1 MTITIDES
9 VRNIPYYPKA
19 AMYGLEDG
27 WVRLASNE
35 NPYPPSPEVISSI
48 LDTLHHMNRYPGG
61 EFELKSAIAEHYGF
75 SADEVILGDGS
86 DELIE
91 VVLRA
96 MKLGSR
102 NGVIVSEPS
111 FPFYAIAAAIYGY
124 EVHKVPLVD
133 MKVDLTT
140 IKAAINEGTRVIFLN
155 NPLNPAGTIFEDESF
170 RLFLKDLPSEIL
182 VVVDEAY
189 AEFAESSRFP
199 DTFTFVH
206 DHPVLVLRTFSK
218 AYALAGLRIGYGI
231 GEASLVSFL
240 ERTKQPF
247 SVNTFALMGAKA
259 AIADKAYL
267 AKVLANNRK
276 GKEFY
281 YGALKELSLGF
292 VPTEANFIMMEIGGQ
307 AEAIVKRLFDEKIL
321 VRWMGAYALP
331 NYIRVSIGR
340 PDENVRFM
348 DSLRRML

>member
-9 VRNIPYYPKA
+9 IKKIPYYPKA

-35 NPYPPSPEVISSI
+35 NPYPPSPDAFSCI
-48 LDTLHHMNRYPGG
+48 LDSLHHMNRYPGG
-61 EFELKSAIAEHYGF
+61 EFELKTAIAERYGF
-75 SADEVILGDGS
+75 SPNEVILGDGS

-96 MKLGSR
+96 MKAEDR

-124 EVHKVPLVD
+124 QVRKVPLKD

-140 IKAAINEGTRVIFLN
+140 IRAAITSRTRVIFLN
-155 NPLNPAGTIFEDESF
+155 NPLNPTGTIFEDEPF
-170 RLFLKDLPSEIL
+170 RLFMKDLPPEIL

-189 AEFAESSRFP
+189 AEFAESARFP
-199 DTFTFVH
+199 DTFSYLRN
-206 DHPVLVLRTFSK
+206 HPVLVLRTFSK

-231 GEASLVSFL
+231 GEASLISFL

-247 SVNTFALMGAKA
+247 SVNTFALLGAQA
-259 AIADKAYL
+259 AFADKTYL
-267 AKVLANNRK
+267 EKVLMNNRK

-281 YGALKELSLGF
+281 HGVMKELSLDF
-292 VPTEANFIMMEIGGQ
+292 VPTEANFIMMKIGEQ

-321 VRWMGAYALP
+321 VRWMGAYGLP
-331 NYIRVSIGR
+331 HYIRVSIGR
-340 PDENVRFM
+340 PDENVRFV
-348 DSLRRML
+348 DSLKRML